1 MPVLKFRKVDSL
13 PGVLEA
19 NTAYLIKSSTH
30 LVLHLT
36 DKTGATS
43 YSTYDATEIA
53 TIAETYINGLIGQPN
68 GLAEL
73 DTNGDIVGDLAGNAA
88 TATKLATPRNINGQ
102 PFDGSQNITISSA
115 LAFTEVT
122 LDFGSVGTY
131 SKLFTIND
139 AGAATTNKILISPS
153 GKPATGRSADEL
165 EMDNFVCSAV
175 CLVDGQITINAFAIP
190 GPVSGEYKFNY
201 SLG

>member
-1 MPVLKFRKVDSL
+1 MPILQFRKVNSL

-36 DKTGATS
+36 DKTGTTA
-43 YSTYDATEIA
+43 YSTYDTTEINN
-53 TIAETYINGLIGQPN
+53 IVETYVNSLIGQPN
-68 GLAEL
+68 GIAEL
-73 DTNGDIVGDLAGNAA
+73 DVNGDYVGDVVGNAS

-102 PFDGSQNITISSA
+102 PFDGSQNITITSV
-115 LAFTEVT
+115 LVFTEVT

-131 SKLFTIND
+131 NKLFTVND
-139 AGAATTNKILISPS
+139 AGAATSNKILISPS

-165 EMDNFVCSAV
+165 EMDNFICSAA

-190 GPVSGEYKFNY
+190 GPVTGEYKFNY

>member
-1 MPVLKFRKVDSL
+1 MATLKFRKVNSL

-19 NTAYLIKSSTH
+19 DTIYMLKSGTNHILHITDNTGTLAYKSFDS
-30 LVLHLT
+30 V
-36 DKTGATS
+36 
-43 YSTYDATEIA
+43 EIA
-53 TIAETYINGLIGQPN
+53 AVCDAYISSLIGQPN

-73 DTNGDIVGDLAGNAA
+73 DSNGDYVGDITGNAA
-88 TATKLATPRNINGQ
+88 TATALQTARNINGV

-122 LDFGSVGTY
+122 LDFGTASTY
-131 SKLFTIND
+131 SKIFTIAD
-139 AGAATTNKILISPS
+139 AGAATGSKILISPS

-165 EMDNFVCSAV
+165 EMDNFVCSAA
-175 CLVDGQITINAFAIP
+175 CLVNGQITINAFAIP